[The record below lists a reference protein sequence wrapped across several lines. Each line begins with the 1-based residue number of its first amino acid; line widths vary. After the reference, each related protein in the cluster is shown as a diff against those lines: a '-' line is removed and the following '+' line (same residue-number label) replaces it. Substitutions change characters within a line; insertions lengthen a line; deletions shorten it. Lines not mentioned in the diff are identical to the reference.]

1 VALGFYNDIMAEG
14 IRQGVNMDISFFK
27 LTFFMFPIGWLMTI
41 LLWCFFMIFF
51 KPEKKVIP
59 RLREKAI
66 RLNNA
71 LGPMTRNEILAT
83 SIVGGVILVMSLRSF
98 LPILQPIDKT
108 AIILLSTILFFSQE
122 YWSWKIWKW
131 FHGILLCSLPVP

>member
-1 VALGFYNDIMAEG
+1 
-14 IRQGVNMDISFFK
+14 
-27 LTFFMFPIGWLMTI
+27 
-41 LLWCFFMIFF
+41 
-51 KPEKKVIP
+51 
-59 RLREKAI
+59 
-66 RLNNA
+66 
-71 LGPMTRNEILAT
+71 MTRNEILAT